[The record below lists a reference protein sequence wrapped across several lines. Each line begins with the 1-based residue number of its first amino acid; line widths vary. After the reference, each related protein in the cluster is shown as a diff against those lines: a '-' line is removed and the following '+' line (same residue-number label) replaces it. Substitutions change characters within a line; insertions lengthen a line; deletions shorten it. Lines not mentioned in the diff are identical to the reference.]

1 MSAVN
6 ATPLNYPDVL
16 PVIPVRDMV
25 VFPHMIVP
33 MFVGR
38 PKSLKALEEAMLRGR
53 YIFIVSQKE
62 YQIEDPKADD
72 LYKIGTICQILQ
84 VMRTPEGTLKVL
96 IEGLT
101 RAIIDEFVNFDEM
114 IEAKVRVLTMYT
126 PVDQEIQALM
136 RSVLDQF
143 ERYAKLHPKIPPE
156 TLLSVMNV
164 DDPSQLADLIASH
177 MVLKLK
183 ERQQLLEIIDP
194 QRRLELILK
203 YLLREIEILE
213 LEHKIHDKVRR
224 ELEKSQKEYYLREQL
239 RAIQE
244 ELGDVDDSI
253 AEIKELREKIE
264 KSGMPEEV
272 KKKAFHELRRL
283 EKMPSVSAEATV
295 ARTYLDWLINLP
307 WKKSTK
313 DRLDISVASKVL
325 NEDHYGLN
333 EVKERILEFLAVR
346 KLSPKEMKGQI
357 LCFVGP
363 PGVGKTSLARS
374 IARALNRKF
383 VNMSLGGMRDEAE
396 IRGHRRTYVGALP
409 GRIIQKIRQ
418 VGVNNPVFL
427 LDEVDKIGMDFR
439 GDPSA
444 ALLEVLDPEQ
454 NHSFTDHFLEVP
466 FDLSKVMFITTA
478 NVTHTIPRPL
488 LDRMEVIHIPGY
500 AEEEKMQIAKIHLIP
515 KVTKQHGVV
524 NRVRISDTALRRIIK
539 EYTKEAGVRNLE
551 REIAKICRKVA
562 RKIVEVEMKESKA
575 KRSLKASKS
584 KDGKKKTYVVN
595 INNLEK
601 YLGAPRFYQDTAL
614 LKDEIGVATGL
625 AWTELGGDI
634 LFIESVV
641 MKGKGNII
649 LTGNLGDVMQ
659 ESAKAA
665 LTYIRANAEK
675 LNVNIEAWDSIDIHV
690 HVPEG
695 AIPKDGPSAGISL
708 ATSMC
713 SAITGIPVRKD
724 VAMTG
729 EITLRGKVLPVGG
742 VREKVLAAKRAG
754 IRIVVLPK
762 ENEKDVK
769 QMSRWAKEGL
779 EFKFVEKVEDVFD
792 IALVKK

>member
-762 ENEKDVK
+762 ENEKDIK